1 MKTFFYKTILISI
14 CAFLVLQLT
23 VGLQIRQMENKI
35 NELKSKDNIENIK
48 NKLRKEIKNA
58 VEKDNYLNSE
68 DVKLINKLLNKI
80 QLELSK

>member
-23 VGLQIRQMENKI
+23 FGLQIRQMEGKI
-35 NELKSKDNIENIK
+35 NELKSKDNIEKIK
-48 NKLRKEIKNA
+48 NKLRKEIKSA
-58 VEKDNYLNSE
+58 VEKDNYLDSE

>member
-23 VGLQIRQMENKI
+23 FGLQIRQMEGKI

-48 NKLRKEIKNA
+48 NKLRKEIKSA
-58 VEKDNYLNSE
+58 VEKDNYLDSE